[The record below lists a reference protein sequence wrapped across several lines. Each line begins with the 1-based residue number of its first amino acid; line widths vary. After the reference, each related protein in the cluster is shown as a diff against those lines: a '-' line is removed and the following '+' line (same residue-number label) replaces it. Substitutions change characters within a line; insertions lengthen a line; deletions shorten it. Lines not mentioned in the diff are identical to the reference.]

1 MISEEYDQET
11 RSCSKLNI
19 KQQNNQSSSDSS
31 LKASPIIK
39 PIHIG
44 VEDDHDHDHD
54 QVVAAPP
61 NNSPTDHPKAAKCTK
76 MTSPKSKTK
85 RKNVKK
91 VRTRKNPSARGGQQD
106 VSADVILGLSFILEN
121 MESDL
126 PIQQKASKD
135 RPLKA
140 SGKLSRNDKSPE
152 KHSRRASIVKKKRRT
167 IKVANQQDRKCAH
180 HKLQTMFNLEMIISS
195 LDEVI
200 EEDRKRDE
208 EWRRA
213 STINNINFQ
222 TTILKNP
229 VIARRSV
236 VNSQINHFK

>member
-1 MISEEYDQET
+1 MNDKRRV
-11 RSCSKLNI
+11 RSRNAQLLEAKHQAAEQPVVIRLFSKSLAYHQAYPHWSRGRPRPSSRCPT
-19 KQQNNQSSSDSS
+19 KQLAHRPPEGNS
-31 LKASPIIK
+31 LLTM
-39 PIHIG
+39 
-44 VEDDHDHDHD
+44 V
-54 QVVAAPP
+54 Q
-61 NNSPTDHPKAAKCTK
+61 AAKCTK

-152 KHSRRASIVKKKRRT
+152 KHSRRASIV
-167 IKVANQQDRKCAH
+167 
-180 HKLQTMFNLEMIISS
+180 S
-195 LDEVI
+195 
-200 EEDRKRDE
+200 
-208 EWRRA
+208 
-213 STINNINFQ
+213 
-222 TTILKNP
+222 
-229 VIARRSV
+229 ARE
-236 VNSQINHFK
+236 

>member
-19 KQQNNQSSSDSS
+19 KQQNNQSLSDSS

-44 VEDDHDHDHD
+44 DESDHD
-54 QVVAAPP
+54 QVAAHPP
-61 NNSPTDHPKAAKCTK
+61 KNSPTDCPKAAKCTK
-76 MTSPKSKTK
+76 KASPQSKTN

-91 VRTRKNPSARGGQQD
+91 AKTRKNPSARRGQQD

-126 PIQQKASKD
+126 PSQPKAYKD
-135 RPLKA
+135 KSPKV

-167 IKVANQQDRKCAH
+167 IKMANQQDRKCAH